1 MTVIAAQNQDVWNA
15 EDDEDFEGADGTL
28 FVLAKRSSQEHLHAC
43 GYVHTVHED
52 FDVFDED
59 FNDSEQEDDE
69 VHDDAVSLVD
79 AIPRRCHRWFNFS
92 RRRRELIGGAL
103 SQEKRFAYLEL

>member
-1 MTVIAAQNQDVWNA
+1 M
-15 EDDEDFEGADGTL
+15 
-28 FVLAKRSSQEHLHAC
+28 
-43 GYVHTVHED
+43 HTVHED